1 MLTKHFK
8 YIRKVSRKHFN
19 DVKKAIE
26 RKDYYWLDRVNVVH
40 NELILIFCI
49 VFSSFYMCGK
59 FLSIRNSISDTITI
73 SSIILGVI
81 GVLIG
86 LLISMKEDS
95 TFFVNAAKVG
105 KDDFFYK
112 SLMLKLRNAF
122 LTNLFFVV
130 LTLMLNL
137 ILPAVSFLLKSTFLI
152 FWSYLFLK
160 TLWQVMYLIILITK
174 IITYEPPKENK
185 LRKKS

>member
-1 MLTKHFK
+1 
-8 YIRKVSRKHFN
+8 
-19 DVKKAIE
+19 
-26 RKDYYWLDRVNVVH
+26 
-40 NELILIFCI
+40 
-49 VFSSFYMCGK
+49 
-59 FLSIRNSISDTITI
+59 
-73 SSIILGVI
+73 
-81 GVLIG
+81 
-86 LLISMKEDS
+86 MKEDS
-95 TFFVNAAKVG
+95 TFFVNAAKAG
-105 KDDFFYK
+105 KDAFFYK

-130 LTLMLNL
+130 LTLTLNL